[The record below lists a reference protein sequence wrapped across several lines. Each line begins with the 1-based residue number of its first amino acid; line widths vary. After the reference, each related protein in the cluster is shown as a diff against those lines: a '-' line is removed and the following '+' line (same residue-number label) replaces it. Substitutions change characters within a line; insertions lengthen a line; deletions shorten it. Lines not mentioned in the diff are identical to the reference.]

1 MMRVLHLIDSQADF
15 QTRRC
20 AEQLSRS
27 LLGPDV
33 LIETRVIP
41 PVAVPWRFLSAW
53 RNLRYGGDFD
63 LVHAWGPAALAA
75 AVLGTRQRLLYTP
88 PVDIGPRAA
97 HWLTAILP
105 YRDLQVICPSGS
117 LHRAL
122 VSHGVPLERC
132 HLIRP
137 GVDFARIRRRKDP
150 AFRAALG
157 LADTDYVLLAA
168 GESTR
173 AASHE
178 DAIWAAGIL
187 QKLDP
192 RYKLLLWGRGSRL
205 PALEQFHRTVG
216 DIPFVHIAEQ
226 RLGRSVDFEE
236 LLPAADLIINSATGS
251 VSLLPLQIVM
261 AGALPIVSTVTY
273 TASEL
278 LEDHHTA
285 LMAPKHSPRLL
296 AQRILE
302 LREDPTLQ
310 WQMADT
316 ARAEAYEFFPLTHF
330 LEEYRQLYR
339 QLATG
344 NPPPPAATPSLPHTA

>member
-1 MMRVLHLIDSQADF
+1 
-15 QTRRC
+15 
-20 AEQLSRS
+20 
-27 LLGPDV
+27 
-33 LIETRVIP
+33 
-41 PVAVPWRFLSAW
+41 VPS
-53 RNLRYGGDFD
+53 
-63 LVHAWGPAALAA
+63 
-75 AVLGTRQRLLYTP
+75 
-88 PVDIGPRAA
+88 
-97 HWLTAILP
+97 
-105 YRDLQVICPSGS
+105 
-117 LHRAL
+117 
-122 VSHGVPLERC
+122 EKC

-168 GESTR
+168 GESTL

-192 RYKLLLWGRGSRL
+192 RYKLLLWGRGPRL
-205 PALEQFHRTVG
+205 PALEQFHRAVG
-216 DIPFVHIAEQ
+216 DIPLVHIAEQ
-226 RLGRSVDFEE
+226 RLGRAVDFEE

-261 AGALPIVSTVTY
+261 AAALPIVSTVTY

-285 LMAPKHSPRLL
+285 LMAPQHSPRLL

-310 WQMADT
+310 WQLADT

-344 NPPPPAATPSLPHTA
+344 NPPSPAATPSLPHTA